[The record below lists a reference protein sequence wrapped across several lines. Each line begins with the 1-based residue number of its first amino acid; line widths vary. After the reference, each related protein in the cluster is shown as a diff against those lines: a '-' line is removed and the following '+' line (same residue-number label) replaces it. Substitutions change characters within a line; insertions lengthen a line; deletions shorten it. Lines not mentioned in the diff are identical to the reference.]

1 MVEKLE
7 ALVNRLEA
15 AVARQEALAAGG
27 GAGGAAGG
35 SSTGGCALAKQ
46 YAGAVKSLID
56 ALRAKT
62 TELGNQYVTDLTE
75 RYVQLVIMQGQTLT
89 TMSRF
94 QKPDNIQFLFKPI
107 GEAL

>member
-15 AVARQEALAAGG
+15 AVARQEALAAAG

-62 TELGNQYVTDLTE
+62 TELGN
-75 RYVQLVIMQGQTLT
+75 
-89 TMSRF
+89 
-94 QKPDNIQFLFKPI
+94 
-107 GEAL
+107 